1 MKSKSDNQYILTVCD
16 YSKWVE
22 AVPLPSKHAIGVANL
37 QGRSMK
43 QRFPMCNY
51 IINAFT
57 LQLIYVLIILKFK
70 L

>member
-1 MKSKSDNQYILTVCD
+1 
-16 YSKWVE
+16 
-22 AVPLPSKHAIGVANL
+22 
-37 QGRSMK
+37 MK

-57 LQLIYVLIILKFK
+57 LELIYVLFILKIK